1 MKLSHRVWTIIV
13 AAVIG
18 LLVVS
23 AFGLYSL
30 RNTMMSERQG
40 QIDRLLGLAQ
50 GMLEH
55 YQQMEASGKLSHD
68 EAQARAKEAL
78 AGLRHGDEYFFV
90 RTMDNVML
98 VHPDP
103 NRVGKVDQG
112 SRMPDGR
119 TSAEVYHEALAKHN
133 PAVMTIY
140 TARTNDPAKR
150 QVPKINGIY
159 HFAAW
164 DWLVGIGFFVDD
176 VDRAFWRY
184 AVDFLVLGIF
194 LLIVVGGLVLTM
206 SRGILRQLGGEP
218 DYAASIARAIASGD
232 LSQQIRTNASE
243 DSLLGAMV
251 RMQAGLRQLVE
262 RFDSAATVLLR
273 SAGELTEEMQ
283 QISQS
288 SNASAEATSATAA
301 AVEQMSVSIDHVN
314 TSARETEAH
323 SRQSAA
329 LAAEGEQLAAQVAS
343 ENQKVARDV
352 GEASNLIAGLVDSS
366 RQIDTIAGVIREIA
380 EQTNLLALNAAIEA
394 ARAGE
399 QGRGFAVV
407 ADEVRKL
414 AERTGSATQDI
425 VRTTQS
431 VQQDVDGVVGKMRD
445 VGRIVDEGM
454 SRTERAE
461 AALREIRGAVDG
473 TLVQI
478 RDVASAMNEQSQASG
493 SIASNIERIAQMV
506 EESDASIAAA
516 RESVQRLESLAKE
529 LSDAASRFR
538 LS

>member
-1 MKLSHRVWTIIV
+1 MKLSHRVWTIIA
-13 AAVIG
+13 AAVVG
-18 LLVVS
+18 LLIVS

-40 QIDRLLGLAQ
+40 QIDRLLALAQ
-50 GMLEH
+50 GMLEN
-55 YQQMEASGKLSHD
+55 YQRMEASGKLSHD

-78 AGLRHGDEYFFV
+78 AGLRHGDEYFFA
-90 RTMDNVML
+90 RTMDNVLL

-103 NRVGKVDQG
+103 KRVGKVDPG
-112 SRMPDGR
+112 SKMPDGR
-119 TSAEVYHEALAKHN
+119 TTSEVYLEALTHHN

-140 TARTNDPAKR
+140 TTRANDPAKK
-150 QVPKINGIY
+150 QIPKINGVY
-159 HFAAW
+159 HFVAW

-176 VDRAFWRY
+176 VDRAFWNY
-184 AVDFLVLGIF
+184 ALAFLVLGVL
-194 LLIVVGGLVLTM
+194 LLIVVGGLVMTM
-206 SRGILRQLGGEP
+206 SRGIVRQLGGEP
-218 DYAASIARAIASGD
+218 DYAAGIARAIAAGD
-232 LSQQIRTNASE
+232 LSQQIKTNAGE

-251 RMQAGLRQLVE
+251 RMQDGLRQMVE
-262 RFDSAATVLLR
+262 RFNSAAAVLLR
-273 SAGELTEEMQ
+273 SAGELKQEMQ
-283 QISQS
+283 QISKR

-314 TSARETEAH
+314 NSARETEHH

-329 LAAEGEQLAAQVAS
+329 LAAEGEQLASQVAS

-352 GEASNLIAGLVDSS
+352 TEASNLIGGLVDSS
-366 RQIDTIAGVIREIA
+366 RQIDTIAGVIKDIA

-414 AERTGSATQDI
+414 AERTGTATQDI

-445 VGRIVDEGM
+445 VGQMVDEGM

-473 TLVQI
+473 TLNQI
-478 RDVASAMNEQSQASG
+478 RDVATAMNEQSQASA

-506 EESDASIAAA
+506 EESDSSIASA
-516 RESVQRLESLAKE
+516 RESVQQLESLAKE
-529 LSDAASRFR
+529 LNDAASRFR